1 MLPVE
6 ARFKGGCPFS
16 ATPPSPTAVSVPAR
30 APCKEDARRAA
41 LFCSNNRQ
49 KSETMGRKKKRGRER
64 QTDRQ
69 AGRQTGRQADR
80 QKKKKKKKK
89 KNKNKNKKN
98 KNKNKK
104 NKNKKKKK
112 QGGERKAGGGLLVSA
127 FISRFCV
134 TCQGCALFTT

>member
-89 KNKNKNKKN
+89 NKNKNKKN